1 MGYSKN
7 YIMYWGVFTGIII
20 PSLDTKVSTKLHLFF
35 TFFCAY
41 SLIFHSFYISQKTTV
56 FFRIFFCDFLQFIK
70 SINLKPKNSFKIQT
84 QRIYIL

>member
-1 MGYSKN
+1 
-7 YIMYWGVFTGIII
+7 MYWGVFTGIII

-70 SINLKPKNSFKIQT
+70 KAQPIDNNLSVEPLIP
-84 QRIYIL
+84 L